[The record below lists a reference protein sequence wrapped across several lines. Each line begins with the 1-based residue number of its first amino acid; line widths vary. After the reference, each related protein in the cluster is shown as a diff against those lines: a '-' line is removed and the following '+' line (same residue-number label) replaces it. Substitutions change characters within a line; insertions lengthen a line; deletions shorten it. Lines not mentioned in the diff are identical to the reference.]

1 MVSVTLDSL
10 LSAATR
16 WTVQDV
22 GRSRLPIGGGG
33 HLDQLQAYTPD
44 LEGTRAGTQTLEVLK
59 GGEGAYLGDPVLKV
73 EGALKGFLRGGGVEA
88 LPQTYGF

>member
-16 WTVQDV
+16 WTVQGV

-33 HLDQLQAYTPD
+33 HLDQLQAYTLD
-44 LEGTRAGTQTLEVLK
+44 LEGTRAETQTLEVLK
-59 GGEGAYLGDPVLKV
+59 GGGAYLGDPVLKV
-73 EGALKGFLRGGGVEA
+73 EGAL
-88 LPQTYGF
+88 